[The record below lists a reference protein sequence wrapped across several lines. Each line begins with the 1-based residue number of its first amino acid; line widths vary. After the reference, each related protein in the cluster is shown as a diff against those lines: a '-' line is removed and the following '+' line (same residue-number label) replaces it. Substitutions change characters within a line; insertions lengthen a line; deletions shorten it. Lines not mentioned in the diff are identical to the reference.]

1 MRARALILAG
11 LFATPVWAQETPD
24 AGFGL
29 IDPGQ
34 QPLNPEVMPVP
45 ESQPQPVP
53 EPQPLP
59 EPIVQAPEPQPDP
72 PPPFAHRVEAT
83 GYLSTRGGFSRS
95 HLNGLIPT
103 KDLPQFTGLVEL
115 NGQVKVKYVERSFV
129 YGDVSLIA
137 QAGGMFR
144 GTVGVDDKLPRLETD
159 TDGAEFAVPDHDV
172 AATRPSVSL
181 NELYVL
187 HEFLPALNVLVGK
200 KRLVWGSG
208 QAYNPTDLL
217 NIRKDPTDPTFQRA
231 GAWMARVE
239 VPLETMAFTAVFAPG
254 LLEQSSGIPRQF
266 VTYPGWDKQ
275 DDEVHYLVAL
285 RAYALISDADVNL
298 MLFHSNLYGDSFH
311 DKLRVGG
318 SFSRYFFTDYEFHT
332 ELLIGSGSNR
342 DYVTPACVASPSA
355 AFACFQAKT
364 PFVTKSKLDDGSYY
378 PKLLVGSRRQFDDES
393 FLSVEYLYQAEGY
406 SASEFRDQA
415 NALDLTLQLKKLG
428 VQIPSLNPTTNND
441 GIPERFTFDP
451 QVQHYLFLTYN
462 KPRIF
467 DDFTAQ
473 LVTIVNLQ
481 DLSTVWSPSV
491 SWSTTEWLTLS
502 ALGFFP
508 VPGLD
513 SLGPKRLSNDQH
525 VTEYGNSPIAYRAVL
540 EARIFY

>member
-1 MRARALILAG
+1 VVQ
-11 LFATPVWAQETPD
+11 TPELP
-24 AGFGL
+24 
-29 IDPGQ
+29 
-34 QPLNPEVMPVP
+34 
-45 ESQPQPVP
+45 P
-53 EPQPLP
+53 EPTP
-59 EPIVQAPEPQPDP
+59 A
-72 PPPFAHRVEAT
+72 FAHRVEAT
-83 GYLSTRGGFSRS
+83 GYVSIRGGFSRS
-95 HLNGLIPT
+95 HINGLLPT
-103 KDLPQFTGLVEL
+103 GDLPQLTGLAEL

-144 GTVGVDDKLPRLETD
+144 GTVGVDNKLPVLPTD
-159 TDGAEFAVPDHDV
+159 KDGDEFNVPDHDV

-200 KRLVWGSG
+200 KRVVWGSG

-275 DDEVHYLVAL
+275 DDQAHYLVAL
-285 RAYALISDADVNL
+285 RAYALVADADVNL
-298 MLFHSNLYGDSFH
+298 MLFYSNLYGDSFH
-311 DKLRVGG
+311 DKVRVGG
-318 SFSRYFFTDYEFHT
+318 SFSRYFFTDYEFHA
-332 ELLIGSGSNR
+332 ELLIGSGSSR
-342 DYVTPACVASPSA
+342 DYVAHDCVTSGTA

-364 PFVTKSKLDDGSYY
+364 PFVSKSKLDDVSYY

-406 SASEFRDQA
+406 SASEFQDQA
-415 NALDLTLQLKKLG
+415 NALDLTLQAKKLG
-428 VQIPSLNPTTNND
+428 VPPGQIPSLTPPTTAD
-441 GIPERFTFDP
+441 GVPQRFTFDP
-451 QVQHYLFLTYN
+451 QVRHYLFLTYN

-481 DLSTVWSPSV
+481 DLSTIWSPSI

-513 SLGPKRLSNDQH
+513 SLGPKRLSNDRH
-525 VTEYGNSPIAYRAVL
+525 VTEYGNSPIAYRALL